1 MRREWMK
8 PKYITIILLSI
19 LALIIALQNQEVVT
33 FHLFFWT
40 ISMSRILMMVGFLL
54 IGFLVGLLVAKR
66 SKI

>member
-1 MRREWMK
+1 MK
-8 PKYITIILLSI
+8 PKYIIILVLTV
-19 LALIIALQNQEVVT
+19 LALIIAFQNQGIVT

-54 IGFLVGLLVAKR
+54 IGFLVGLLVARR

>member
-1 MRREWMK
+1 MK
-8 PKYITIILLSI
+8 PKYIIILVLTV
-19 LALIIALQNQEVVT
+19 LALIIAFQNQEVVT